1 MKRKE
6 GKRGYVVGEEARR
19 GIGVKAKRYA
29 TAAVHFTRY
38 ERSRRCQRCI
48 FNSSIESAT
57 FDSVTRLD
65 RTLTFFRKFDSIIG
79 PHQQFRCA
87 VGTAN
92 VYRDSD

>member
-65 RTLTFFRKFDSIIG
+65 RTLTFLGNSILLSVRISSSAVLLV
-79 PHQQFRCA
+79 QQMY
-87 VGTAN
+87 T
-92 VYRDSD
+92 DSD